1 MNTSCILLFN
11 IPSFILIV
19 ERQCN
24 PFLSNTD
31 SQVGGIMFI
40 LWLLLRSTGKAV
52 CDLRNTET
60 AQICDLSCSKMAP
73 CSKAWPLA
81 ITCPVCILAPSF
93 LAPVFLGQFAKPLS
107 SVQLLSHVQL
117 FAAPWTAALQA
128 SLSIT
133 NSQNPLKLMS
143 IELVMP
149 SNHLILCRPL
159 ILLPSIF
166 HSIRVFLMSQ
176 FFTSGGQGV
185 GVSASASVL
194 PMNTQDWSP
203 LRWTSWISLLSR
215 GLSRVF
221 SNTTVQKHQF
231 FGAQPSSQSNSHIHI
246 WPLEKP

>member
-60 AQICDLSCSKMAP
+60 AQICDSSCSKMAP

-93 LAPVFLGQFAKPLS
+93 LAPTFLGQFAKPLS
-107 SVQLLSHVQL
+107 SVAQSCPALWSPMDCSTPGFPVHHQLNEHG
-117 FAAPWTAALQA
+117 FGWTLG
-128 SLSIT
+128 
-133 NSQNPLKLMS
+133 
-143 IELVMP
+143 V
-149 SNHLILCRPL
+149 
-159 ILLPSIF
+159 
-166 HSIRVFLMSQ
+166 
-176 FFTSGGQGV
+176 GDGQGGLACMGLQRV
-185 GVSASASVL
+185 GH
-194 PMNTQDWSP
+194 DWATE
-203 LRWTSWISLLSR
+203 LNWR
-215 GLSRVF
+215 
-221 SNTTVQKHQF
+221 Q
-231 FGAQPSSQSNSHIHI
+231 
-246 WPLEKP
+246 